1 MVKIQL
7 ENGYLDVKE
16 GTVFPLNYGV
26 ADIRDLQSRSGIFS
40 KTITLS
46 GTKNNHNL
54 LNHYYDVNTVAGTFD
69 INALTSCAVIV
80 DGEVLIEDALI
91 QLVSVNKVQ
100 KTDAHE
106 ESIEYSVLIKDLQ
119 ADFFSK
125 IDQNELTALDFSEFN
140 HIYNSTNVIAS
151 FNNTVTDGYVYPL
164 GLSPDNNYQLIE
176 FKPAIYAKQYWD
188 KIHQAV
194 GFTYD
199 WSTLSDCNFDKLV
212 IPYNGDLQLFDFSDY
227 LVDAEN
233 VTNHSFTQ
241 PVGVNVTSTSGN
253 LNFWTENQDLQGLF
267 NPTTGQYDV
276 PFYVN
281 AGQAI
286 YASVD
291 LTMELKLVNGTGS
304 TAYLV
309 DLFSIGNTEYNYRIQ
324 VQIYKNGVFHTA
336 SPYNASPFNGAD
348 YTRGLGSLPNGTTS
362 LGTETRSFIIPCS
375 NLLPTDILTYRVK
388 LWVEET
394 SNLRWKASNS
404 VLGTNVQI
412 DLALDTD
419 IKTKMLPSAD
429 ILESGATVQMNDFVP
444 KQIKQKDFI
453 KSICQ
458 MFNLYPEPSVDN
470 PNEIVYQHRDDYYD
484 SGIAKDWTYKLAKDE
499 EQILQFLPEV
509 TAKKLILSYKDDKDE
524 PNQVYKDSLN
534 ETYGQVEY
542 TFDNEYIRGTQRKD
556 LIFSPTPMTNTV
568 FDAIVPMMAMGAPK
582 VNLRILQHNGQGTCS
597 PYNIYDYLSNGTFGV
612 TDYPI
617 VSHFDNHLNPT
628 FDINFGICDYY
639 YYDGITVTNNNLF
652 NLYWR
657 RTIGQINNG
666 KMLTA
671 YFDLQ
676 PSDIAVLRLNDKIRI
691 DNSWWHINKVLD
703 YDANS
708 DSLTK
713 VELLSV
719 DEEIDLPNFRIRFP
733 FNYTNPKPIKG
744 IIRDIISRANVNLSP
759 ESTTV
764 TGFGNVIP
772 QGIKGRVDGE
782 YKTVDRDGL
791 WVDLINGY
799 TTDEL
804 NGNFANTDLTF
815 DGNRSHDTNGFDLNI
830 STDGGNN
837 AESNILLSTTSANWQ
852 FGSKGVLVS
861 SDGTFIKGAKVNS
874 YISANG
880 TITLNNANYLVNCTD
895 NTFTVNLPTAVGIQ
909 GREYVIKNS
918 GSGVITVDP
927 NGIETIDRNTTVT
940 LIQYE
945 SITVVSNGSN
955 WIITA
960 KV

>member
-7 ENGYLDVKE
+7 ATGYLDVKE
-16 GTVFPLNYGV
+16 GTVFPLNFGV

-69 INALTSCAVIV
+69 INALTTCAVIV

-91 QLVSVNKVQ
+91 QLISVNKVQ

-140 HIYNSTNVIAS
+140 HTYSSTNVVDS
-151 FNNTVTDGYVYPL
+151 FTHTVTDGYVYPL

-212 IPYNGDLQLFDFSDY
+212 IPYNGDLQLFDFSSY
-227 LVDAEN
+227 LVDADYLD
-233 VTNHSFTQ
+233 TITYTQ
-241 PVGVNVTSTSGN
+241 PVGTHVDSTSGN
-253 LNFWTENQDLQGLF
+253 LTTWTENQDLSGLF
-267 NPTTGQYDV
+267 NPVTGVYDV

-281 AGQAI
+281 AGQSVNV
-286 YASVD
+286 SVD
-291 LTMELKLVNGTGS
+291 LIMDLELVNGTGS
-304 TAYLV
+304 DAWLV
-309 DLFSIGNTEYNYRIQ
+309 DMLSLPGTKRYNYRVQ
-324 VQIYKNGVFHTA
+324 VLMYKNGSLHAA
-336 SPYNASPFNGAD
+336 SPYPFTAD
-348 YTRGLGSLPNGTTS
+348 YSRDEGILPNGNTS
-362 LGTETRSFIIPCS
+362 LGTETRSYVIPCS
-375 NLLPTDILTYRVK
+375 NLLPTDTLTFRVK
-388 LWVEET
+388 VSADPT
-394 SNLRWKASNS
+394 SSIRWKDANS
-404 VLGTNVQI
+404 TGGADVQI
-412 DLALDTD
+412 DIDLITD
-419 IKTKMLPSAD
+419 LRVKILPSSD
-429 ILESGATVQMNDFVP
+429 ILEFGATVEMNDFVP

-484 SGIAKDWTYKLAKDE
+484 SGAVKDWTYKLAKDRD
-499 EQILQFLPEV
+499 QNLQFLPEV

-556 LIFSPTPMTNTV
+556 LIFSPTPMTDTIFGAV
-568 FDAIVPMMAMGAPK
+568 VPMMSMGAPK
-582 VNLRILQHNGQGTCS
+582 VNLRILQHNGIGNCS
-597 PYNIYDYLSNGTFGV
+597 PYNIYDYLSTGTFAYQ
-612 TDYPI
+612 DYPI
-617 VSHFDNHLNPT
+617 ISHFDDHFNPT

-671 YFDLQ
+671 YFDLL

-691 DNSWWHINKVLD
+691 DNSWWHINRVVD

-713 VELLSV
+713 VELISV

-733 FNYTNPKPIKG
+733 NPFVNKKPIQS
-744 IIRDIISRANVNLSP
+744 IINQIQNLVNINLSP

-772 QGIKGRVDGE
+772 QGIRGRVDGE
-782 YKTVDRDGL
+782 YRTVDQNGIYSEANKWSRKVSIVNSDYTIRDADD
-791 WVDLINGY
+791 V
-799 TTDEL
+799 
-804 NGNFANTDLTF
+804 
-815 DGNRSHDTNGFDLNI
+815 
-830 STDGGNN
+830 
-837 AESNILLSTTSANWQ
+837 
-852 FGSKGVLVS
+852 VLA
-861 SDGTFIKGAKVNS
+861 DGTFNVSLAGLSGKLYGAE
-874 YISANG
+874 G
-880 TITLNNANYLVNCTD
+880 TEIT
-895 NTFTVNLPTAVGIQ
+895 
-909 GREYVIKNS
+909 IKNI
-918 GSGVITVDP
+918 GTGVITLTGVVDGVTNP
-927 NGIETIDRNTTVT
+927 TLVSLESATLVYYNTWYR
-940 LIQYE
+940 I
-945 SITVVSNGSN
+945 
-955 WIITA
+955 
-960 KV
+960 